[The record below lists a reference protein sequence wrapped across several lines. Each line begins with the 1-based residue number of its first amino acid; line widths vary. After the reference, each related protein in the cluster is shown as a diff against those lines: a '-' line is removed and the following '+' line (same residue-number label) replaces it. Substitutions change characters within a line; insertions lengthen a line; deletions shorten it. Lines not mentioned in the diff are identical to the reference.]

1 MAGLSVQHHLRIRLQ
16 LVAGQL
22 TATVVKLCLEQTA
35 RKAPLPDASFICCCG
50 QYPSGA
56 MRAASLTRRPICL
69 AVSNSPPAPI
79 PTTHHRPAACAPD
92 EPALDGG
99 AELRPSLSARICS
112 TLQTA
117 LSSPPMLSI
126 PAAVFVGLCAP
137 VRTALF
143 EDPGPMLPIGSAAR
157 TIADSLLAIATLI
170 MASSLISLSGSLG
183 GETLAAQ
190 VACAIFGNDGR
201 PSNSPIVPCCSRQ
214 ELRGLLDGRREG
226 GFPTLL
232 DVGRMDARPLG
243 DFYARPP
250 PLRPMPD
257 LL

>member
-1 MAGLSVQHHLRIRLQ
+1 LSGANCAQGALARCFVYLLLWPVSFWSYARSILDAPSD
-16 LVAGQL
+16 LP
-22 TATVVKLCLEQTA
+22 TATD
-35 RKAPLPDASFICCCG
+35 PHD
-50 QYPSGA
+50 PS
-56 MRAASLTRRPICL
+56 P
-69 AVSNSPPAPI
+69 
-79 PTTHHRPAACAPD
+79 PAACAPD

-99 AELRPSLSARICS
+99 AELRPSLSARICL

-126 PAAVFVGLCAP
+126 PVAVFVGLCAP

-170 MASSLISLSGSLG
+170 MASSFISLSGSLG

-243 DFYARPP
+243 DFYA
-250 PLRPMPD
+250 LLGPMPD

>member
-1 MAGLSVQHHLRIRLQ
+1 L
-16 LVAGQL
+16 
-22 TATVVKLCLEQTA
+22 
-35 RKAPLPDASFICCCG
+35 
-50 QYPSGA
+50 SGA
-56 MRAASLTRRPICL
+56 NCAQGAL
-69 AVSNSPPAPI
+69 ARCFVYLLLWPVSFWSYARSILDAPSDLPGCIQLPTGTDPHDPSP
-79 PTTHHRPAACAPD
+79 PAACAPD
-92 EPALDGG
+92 EPTLDGG
-99 AELRPSLSARICS
+99 AELRPSLSARVCS

-117 LSSPPMLSI
+117 MSSPLMLSI
-126 PAAVFVGLCAP
+126 PVAVFVGLC
-137 VRTALF
+137 TALF

-170 MASSLISLSGSLG
+170 MASSFISLSGSLG

-201 PSNSPIVPCCSRQ
+201 PSNSLIVPCCSRQ

-232 DVGRMDARPLG
+232 DIGRMDARPLG
-243 DFYARPP
+243 DFYAL
-250 PLRPMPD
+250 LRPMPD